1 MLYSLPESLRR
12 YLQPCAIEWNTV
24 KKEKVEKKKERERV
38 DDDDINDKRVE
49 RRGDREFYP
58 ASLPY

>member
-12 YLQPCAIEWNTV
+12 YLQPCAIEWNTA
-24 KKEKVEKKKERERV
+24 KKEKVEREKREREKE

-49 RRGDREFYP
+49 RRDREFYP